1 MFITLEG
8 GEGSGKSTLIAYIKE
23 YLTALGYDVVLSREP
38 GGSPIAEQIRDI
50 LLDKN
55 NVGMSAE
62 CEALLYA
69 ASRAEH
75 VRKTVKPALEAG
87 KIVILDRYLDSS
99 LAYQA
104 YARGLGYDAVMAINQ
119 MAIEGLMPDVTLW
132 LDISASDGLDRVK
145 RHRSNKEDRLDDE
158 TLSFHERVHQG
169 YLLLMEKYPE
179 RIKRLDA
186 KKSIPELQASAKA
199 ILDDILK
206 EQVC

>member
-8 GEGSGKSTLIAYIKE
+8 GEGSGKSTLIAYMKE
-23 YLTALGYDVVLSREP
+23 YLTSLGYDVVLSREP

-55 NVGMSAE
+55 NVGMSSE

-75 VRKTVKPALEAG
+75 IRKTVKPALEAG
-87 KIVILDRYLDSS
+87 KMVILDRYLDSS

-104 YARGLGYDAVMAINQ
+104 YARGLGYDNIMAINN
-119 MAIEGLMPDVTLW
+119 MAINGLLPDVTLW
-132 LDISASDGLDRVK
+132 LDISAVEGLDRVK
-145 RHRSNKEDRLDDE
+145 QHRSNKEDRLDDE
-158 TLSFHERVHQG
+158 SLSFHERVHQG
-169 YLLLMEKYPE
+169 YLMLMDKYPN

-186 KKSIPELQASAKA
+186 RKSIPELQKEAKS
-199 ILDDILK
+199 ILDSLLK
-206 EQVC
+206 E